1 MTTKEREYVH
11 CPYCNVQT
19 QVEVPPPDAEKSIR
33 SICTSCHHPIAV
45 YSSQAR
51 ALHHTDRTVRAIA
64 VEPWDF
70 SDEPF
75 YIEFVENQ
83 FAHPQRLRIP
93 HGTSRTGRYN
103 AHSAT
108 ELQVFTN
115 DPSLDRTHLRLW
127 LKDDGTLL
135 AQDAESSTGTYLNST
150 LLAPRVWARL
160 TDGDVLTMGATTAI
174 IHMPEEDDSY
184 LFDL

>member
-1 MTTKEREYVH
+1 MQEDSNYDYKVR
-11 CPYCNVQT
+11 
-19 QVEVPPPDAEKSIR
+19 IM
-33 SICTSCHHPIAV
+33 CTAPTAMHRPKWKCHHPTQRSPSAPYAPPATIPSP
-45 YSSQAR
+45 YIRQAR

-70 SDEPF
+70 SDEPY

-108 ELQVFTN
+108 ELTSIHQRPQPGPHPPTPLAQGRRYTSHKTQKVAQAPTSIA
-115 DPSLDRTHLRLW
+115 PSTHL
-127 LKDDGTLL
+127 GT
-135 AQDAESSTGTYLNST
+135 
-150 LLAPRVWARL
+150 P
-160 TDGDVLTMGATTAI
+160 
-174 IHMPEEDDSY
+174 H
-184 LFDL
+184 